1 MKKKLIPI
9 TILASAVLMYACN
22 DSVKP
27 QNTVNEVLDL
37 FVSSVNDKNLEP
49 LNAFFSHN
57 AKIYEQG
64 SVDDSWEQYRDGHL
78 GKEIEEMQ
86 NITFSLDVVDSLI
99 NNEMA
104 LLRGKYLIK
113 GEMPDQ
119 QINSDGLVT
128 ISMQVEDGMWKIIH
142 LQFSRECNKVATDHS
157 AHIEESD
164 GKAKPKSPKTSAM
177 GNAGDVHVHIDYSS
191 PSVRGRIIW
200 GGLIEY
206 NKVWATGAHR
216 ATTINFAED
225 VEINNT
231 KVPAGKYGFFTIPG
245 EKEWILII
253 NENWDQHMSDDYDP
267 SLDVV
272 RIKVKPET
280 LSENQESLT
289 YSVTALNNSQ
299 AEVSMA
305 WEKLKVAFKVKGL

>member
-1 MKKKLIPI
+1 MKQKLITVP
-9 TILASAVLMYACN
+9 ILALAVLMYACN
-22 DSVKP
+22 DTAKP

-49 LNAFFSHN
+49 LNAIFSPK

-78 GKEIEEMQ
+78 GKEIEEME
-86 NITFSLDVVDSLI
+86 NIAFSIDITDFLV
-99 NNEMA
+99 NKEMA

-113 GEMPDQ
+113 GENKDQ
-119 QINSDGLVT
+119 PINSPGLIT
-128 ISMQVEDGMWKIIH
+128 ISMQVEDGMWKIVH
-142 LQFSRECNKVATDHS
+142 LQFSRECKKVTTDHS
-157 AHIEESD
+157 AHTEESD
-164 GKAKPKSPKTSAM
+164 GKPKPKSPKTAAM
-177 GNAGDVHVHIDYSS
+177 GNAGNVHVHIEYSS
-191 PSVRGRIIW
+191 PSVRGRTIW

-225 VEINNT
+225 VEINDT

-245 EKEWILII
+245 EKEWTLII
-253 NENWDQHMSDDYDP
+253 NENWDQHMSDDYNP

-272 RIKVKPET
+272 RIKVKPEV
-280 LSENQESLT
+280 LSENQESLK
-289 YSVTALNNSQ
+289 YAVTELNNSQ